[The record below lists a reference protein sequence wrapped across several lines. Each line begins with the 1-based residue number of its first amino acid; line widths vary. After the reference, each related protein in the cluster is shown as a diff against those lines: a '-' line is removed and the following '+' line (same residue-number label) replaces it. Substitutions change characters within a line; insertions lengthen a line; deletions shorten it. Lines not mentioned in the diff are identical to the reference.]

1 MTSTSSLSPMCVL
14 VIFIFHFPAY
24 ASSLPASALP
34 HLEQQLDWN
43 DLIEIAHHML
53 DWEEKL
59 CTHLGLTAVQSSQ
72 QL

>member
-1 MTSTSSLSPMCVL
+1 MFLFL
-14 VIFIFHFPAY
+14 AH

-59 CTHLGLTAVQSSQ
+59 CTHLGLTAVDIHDIKAKHQNNPELQ
-72 QL
+72 R

>member
-1 MTSTSSLSPMCVL
+1 MFLFLAHT
-14 VIFIFHFPAY
+14 
-24 ASSLPASALP
+24 SSLPASALP

-59 CTHLGLTAVQSSQ
+59 CTYLGLTAVDIHDIKANHPSNSKLQR
-72 QL
+72 